1 VPDDDRTS
9 QACAY
14 LRMLLL
20 RPGEYRNRW
29 EKQTD
34 RPVAGELS
42 YPAVAAVLAEV
53 GQLPETTRLTDAT
66 QPPDATCLADTTQ
79 LVAEALDGHALTET
93 GVELFICAFE
103 IRSRHAHRLRDL
115 LRGSPA
121 VRVLSGG
128 APAVDLRAAVGTP
141 GHENLALHEL
151 HTVGADG
158 RPAEHETIQV
168 IKATVDRLE
177 SYPYRF
183 DTDEL
188 VVDVVRGG
196 RVGDRLYRVND
207 YIYGIDILLDQ
218 PLALGETALLQFH
231 TTFAYRSDPP
241 PELRRGVLR
250 PVNDLTIWVRFHPD
264 RVPVRVWQA
273 HWDRLDQARV
283 TQQVEA
289 ELDSEFSVH
298 ARFGP
303 VENAIVGFWWEWV

>member
-1 VPDDDRTS
+1 MPDQAS

-20 RPGEYRNRW
+20 RSGDYRARW
-29 EKQTD
+29 EKQAPTTQ
-34 RPVAGELS
+34 PGELS
-42 YPAVAAVLAEV
+42 YPAIAAVLTEVSPVSDAERQVAAVLD
-53 GQLPETTRLTDAT
+53 GQ
-66 QPPDATCLADTTQ
+66 
-79 LVAEALDGHALTET
+79 
-93 GVELFICAFE
+93 GVTSAQIELFVDAFG
-103 IRSRHAHRLRDL
+103 IRTRHAHRLREL

-128 APAVDLRAAVGTP
+128 APAEDLDVTGSTP
-141 GHENLALHEL
+141 GHETLSLHEL

-168 IKATVDRLE
+168 IKAATDGLS

-196 RVGDRLYRVND
+196 RVGDRLYRINN
-207 YIYGIDILLDQ
+207 YLHGIDILLDQ
-218 PLALGETALLQFH
+218 PLAAGHTALLHFH

-250 PVNDLTIWVRFHPD
+250 SVNDLTIWVRFHPD
-264 RVPVRVWQA
+264 RVPARVWQA
-273 HWDRLDQARV
+273 RWDRLDQARV
-283 TQQVEA
+283 VEQQEA
-289 ELDSEFSVH
+289 ELDHELSVH

-303 VENAIVGFWWEWV
+303 VESAIVGFWWEWE

>member
-1 VPDDDRTS
+1 MPDDDRTS

-20 RPGEYRNRW
+20 RPGEYRSRW
-29 EKQTD
+29 EKQAD

-42 YPAVAAVLAEV
+42 YPAVAAVLAEAGRPTGIADSTRPAGGPGPV
-53 GQLPETTRLTDAT
+53 ETA
-66 QPPDATCLADTTQ
+66 Q
-79 LVAEALDGHALTET
+79 LVADALDGHALTEA
-93 GVELFICAFE
+93 GADLFICAFE
-103 IRSRHAHRLRDL
+103 IRSRHAHRLREL

-128 APAVDLRAAVGTP
+128 APAVDLRAAIGTP

-168 IKATVDRLE
+168 IKSTVDRLE

-196 RVGDRLYRVND
+196 RVSDQLYRVND

-231 TTFAYRSDPP
+231 ATFAYRSDPP